1 MNEDL
6 WQEGREENLRTAE
19 PLASRMRPRRLEEVE
34 GQSHLLG
41 TDGLLTRLL
50 DAGLPGSLVLHG
62 PPGTGKTT
70 LARLL
75 AEAIDAHVE
84 IENAAQVGVPRIREI
99 LAAARRRL
107 GDDRRRTV
115 LFLDEIHRFHKSQQ
129 DALLG
134 DVERGTLTLIG
145 ATTENPWYA
154 VNAALTSRATV
165 VQLHA
170 LDREAIG
177 RLVRRGLSD
186 PAGLDAPSVEISPE
200 AVELVARVSGG
211 DARRALSIL
220 EIAVHRASTNEGR
233 IDVEDVST
241 CLGSTGPVFDRAGD
255 AHYDTISAFIKSMRR
270 SDADGTLFW
279 LARMLHAGED
289 PRFIARRIAIF
300 ASEDVGQSD
309 PSALGV
315 AAAAWE
321 VVERVGMPEGQL
333 TLAQAAIHMALAPK
347 SRATA
352 EAIWSAMADVENH
365 LDRAVPA
372 SLRPHAHRGDPP
384 ETDAKAIPTTPNYY
398 VAGDESRTP

>member
-6 WQEGREENLRTAE
+6 WQEGRDENLRTAE
-19 PLASRMRPRRLEEVE
+19 PLAHRMRPRRLEDVE

-41 TDGLLTRLL
+41 SDGLLRRLL
-50 DAGLPGSLVLHG
+50 DAGLPGSLILHG

-75 AEAIDAHVE
+75 ASAIDAQVE

-115 LFLDEIHRFHKSQQ
+115 LFLDEIHRFNKNQQ

-165 VQLHA
+165 LELHT

-177 RLVRRGLSD
+177 RLVRRALTETHGLN
-186 PAGLDAPSVEISPE
+186 APSVGISPE
-200 AVELVARVSGG
+200 AIELVARVSGG

-220 EIAVHRASTNEGR
+220 EVAGHRAISNGDRIEADDVTN
-233 IDVEDVST
+233 
-241 CLGSTGPVFDRAGD
+241 CLGSTAILFDRAGD

-270 SDADGTLFW
+270 SDPDGALFW

-300 ASEDVGQSD
+300 ASEDVGQAD

-315 AAAAWE
+315 AAAAWQ
-321 VVERVGMPEGQL
+321 VVERIGMPEGQL
-333 TLAQAAIHMALAPK
+333 TLAQAAIHMAQAPK

-365 LDRAVPA
+365 LDRAVPD
-372 SLRPHAHRGDPP
+372 SLKPHAKRNDQSAEGD
-384 ETDAKAIPTTPNYY
+384 ASAPTPRYLG
-398 VAGDESRTP
+398 VDSGSSDR